1 MASFHL
7 NVAFLLHYGTK
18 LFIFPYDVTDVNT
31 FLAGEVLCL
40 SMLVMLKMT
49 FLPYK
54 GKKLLKGSET
64 EKNSFTDIFTE
75 QPNDLTDDLRKLQ

>member
-54 GKKLLKGSET
+54 GKKSCLKGVKLGKIASQ
-64 EKNSFTDIFTE
+64 IFLLSSQMT
-75 QPNDLTDDLRKLQ
+75 